1 MIRQANKYDKT
12 EIVEMM
18 QAFRIESGI
27 PQFKNLDNPQY
38 WDQMLANIFA
48 GQGIIFLAEGK
59 GLLMGLI
66 TPSLWCNKH
75 FVLNELA
82 WWVKPEYRGGTV
94 GYKLLKKY
102 IEYGEKL
109 KQEKRILF
117 YTLSKLSISPSISYE
132 KLGFTKLDE
141 NWIQ

>member
-1 MIRQANKYDKT
+1 
-12 EIVEMM
+12 MM

-27 PQFKNLDNPQY
+27 PQFQDLDNPEY
-38 WDQMLANIFA
+38 WDQLLLQIFA
-48 GQGIIFLAEGK
+48 GRGVVFLSEGK

-82 WWVKPEYRGGTV
+82 WWVKPEYRKGIV

-117 YTLSKLSISPSISYE
+117 YTLSKLSISPSIDYA